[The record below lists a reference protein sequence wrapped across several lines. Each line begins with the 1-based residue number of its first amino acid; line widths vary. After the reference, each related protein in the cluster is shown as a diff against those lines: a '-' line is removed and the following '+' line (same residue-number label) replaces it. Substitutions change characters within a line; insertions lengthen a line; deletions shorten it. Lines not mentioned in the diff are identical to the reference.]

1 MFKAAN
7 IDVVSMQP
15 DVRTDEF
22 VRAEDDQH
30 LNFSLDGN
38 SNETQSNFTY
48 GTPLINASQAGRESG
63 CIIKVDP

>member
-48 GTPLINASQAGRESG
+48 GTPIINASQAGR
-63 CIIKVDP
+63 VAV

>member
-7 IDVVSMQP
+7 SDVVSMQP
-15 DVRTDEF
+15 DVQTDEF
-22 VRAEDDQH
+22 VMAEDDQH